1 MSKLRL
7 LAVLIPMLLAAGC
20 DRGADDTATTTP
32 PPAAPATTPAT
43 PPPAEPAMA
52 PAPMPA
58 ASGASA
64 RVMLQPTE
72 GHAVSG
78 ELTLRAE
85 GGGLVIS
92 GHVNGLTANAEHGF
106 HVHAVG
112 DCSAPDASSA
122 GEHFAAEGET
132 HGRAGT
138 GSHHAGDMPNLR
150 ADADGHA
157 MVEARV
163 ERLELGTGGPLDAAN
178 RAIVVHQNPD
188 DYVTQPAGN
197 SGARVACGVITLDG
211 GATGTAPATAPA
223 TDPAAAPTPD
233 AAPAAADPAGDTD

>member
-20 DRGADDTATTTP
+20 DRGADETP
-32 PPAAPATTPAT
+32 AEPAPVTPAATPTT
-43 PPPAEPAMA
+43 PPPAEPVMA

-72 GHAVSG
+72 GNAASG
-78 ELTLRAE
+78 ELTVRAE
-85 GGGLVIS
+85 AGGLVIG
-92 GHVNGLTANAEHGF
+92 GHMNGLTANAEHGF

-122 GEHFAAEGET
+122 GDHFAAEGET

-157 MVEARV
+157 MVEVRI

-188 DYVTQPAGN
+188 DYVTQPSGN

-211 GATGTAPATAPA
+211 AAGTDPAATPDPA
-223 TDPAAAPTPD
+223 TDPNAP
-233 AAPAAADPAGDTD
+233 AAAADPAGDTE